1 MNHIQGSLGTSKFG
15 SHYSYKYNGKELQET
30 GMYDYGARFYMP
42 DIGRWGVAD
51 PLAEISR
58 RFSPYNYGL
67 NNPIM
72 FIDPDGRKA
81 LVNDYQAMQAEYT
94 GFIESQGNGVMGQM
108 LGGGGRLTTSYYPG
122 NLDGGGSGAFGA
134 LTANTPSSVNNLMSY
149 FNSNGSTSNSID
161 YLFNNYKS
169 GYITWWTGGAEGNA
183 NTAQEMVAH
192 MLNLNGS
199 DVPEIRQSYY
209 NFNPYK
215 PDNTPEWYSTG
226 GRGNWGLGVVGTAV
240 EKISGEARVT
250 SVGSTIKLYRP
261 NANGNVFIKNAYT
274 KTIGLKGVGEMVGKG
289 SFWLGVAMDARG
301 VYNYYYNP
309 ESTNKVHPA
318 KAGLNTAIGAYG
330 TWINP
335 AAGILY
341 FGVDAFYPG
350 GWEGYGNDYQS
361 IQSDNAAI
369 MPGFITAPY
378 GSQKF

>member
-1 MNHIQGSLGTSKFG
+1 M
-15 SHYSYKYNGKELQET
+15 YSYGWRE
-30 GMYDYGARFYMP
+30 YMP
-42 DIGRWGVAD
+42 DIGRWNGIGQ
-51 PLAEISR
+51 LAESYLSA
-58 RFSPYNYGL
+58 SPYAYVL
-67 NNPIM
+67 NNPINM
-72 FIDPDGRKA
+72 FDPDGRKNEA
-81 LVNDYQAMQAEYT
+81 WLSEAPLWLQEMWNATPDGTNSYWFNNGS
-94 GFIESQGNGVMGQM
+94 GF
-108 LGGGGRLTTSYYPG
+108 TSYQG
-122 NLDGGGSGAFGA
+122 GSSGSGGSGLAYSSTVSYGGTFTMGDWTYA
-134 LTANTPSSVNNLMSY
+134 MPPIVLTGN
-149 FNSNGSTSNSID
+149 
-161 YLFNNYKS
+161 KS
-169 GYITWWTGGAEGNA
+169 GWA
-183 NTAQEMVAH
+183 AQFKNH
-192 MLNLNGS
+192 MDRYASN
-199 DVPEIRQSYY
+199 VPEIRQSYY
-209 NFNPYK
+209 NFHPYQ

-226 GRGNWGLGVVGTAV
+226 GRGNWGLGVIGTAV
-240 EKISGEARVT
+240 EKLSGETRVT

-301 VYNYYYNP
+301 VFNYYYNP

>member
-1 MNHIQGSLGTSKFG
+1 MNHFKTGNAFFAQGSYKSN
-15 SHYSYKYNGKELQET
+15 KYNSKELQET
-30 GMYDYGARFYMP
+30 GMYSYGWREYMP
-42 DIGRWGVAD
+42 DIGKWNGID
-51 PLAEISR
+51 QLAESYLSA
-58 RFSPYNYGL
+58 SPYAYVL
-67 NNPIM
+67 NNPINM
-72 FIDPDGRKA
+72 FDPDGRKNEA
-81 LVNDYQAMQAEYT
+81 WLSEAPLWLQEMWNATPDGTNSYWFNNGS
-94 GFIESQGNGVMGQM
+94 GF
-108 LGGGGRLTTSYYPG
+108 TSYQG
-122 NLDGGGSGAFGA
+122 GSSGSGGSGLAYSSTVSYGGTFTMGDWTYA
-134 LTANTPSSVNNLMSY
+134 MPPIVLTGN
-149 FNSNGSTSNSID
+149 
-161 YLFNNYKS
+161 KS
-169 GYITWWTGGAEGNA
+169 GWA
-183 NTAQEMVAH
+183 AQFKNH
-192 MLNLNGS
+192 MDRYASN
-199 DVPEIRQSYY
+199 VPEIRQSYY
-209 NFNPYK
+209 NFHPYQ

-226 GRGNWGLGVVGTAV
+226 GRGNWGLGVIGTAV
-240 EKISGEARVT
+240 EKLSGETRVT

-301 VYNYYYNP
+301 VFNYYYNP